1 MKPDKIKIEDLE
13 VFANHGVFPE
23 ENVLGQKFIVSAT
36 LYTNTRKPGQ
46 SDKISD
52 AIHYGNV
59 CHRIKELMENN
70 TFKLL
75 EKAAEFIC
83 EKLLLEYDMLQKITL
98 TIQKPWAPIMLPLET
113 VSVEITREWHRVYLG
128 IGSNMGERETYLND
142 AVKTLDAEPDIIV
155 KRVSDWIVTKPYGYV
170 EQEDFLNGCIEIR
183 TLKLPYEL
191 LEFLHKIEHAAGR
204 KRIVRW
210 GPRTLDLDI
219 LFYDKLIMEEDD
231 LVIPHKEIE
240 KREFVL
246 KPLCQIAPNLRH
258 PINHLSV
265 ENMYELLDKEEK

>member
-1 MKPDKIKIEDLE
+1 MDQIRIEKLE

-36 LYTNTRKPGQ
+36 LYTNTRKSGQ

-142 AVKTLDAEPDIIV
+142 AVKALDAEPDIIV

-246 KPLCQIAPNLRH
+246 KPLCQIAPNFRH